1 MRDRF
6 PLVLI
11 GGLMLLGVLGSVLLS
26 GARRGSF
33 ADQLST
39 YRSEKDGARA
49 LYLVLE
55 QGGAGVTRVQ
65 QSLDSIEKGDN
76 LFLLGTSF
84 SERGA
89 GKKSKTGFKTPRDAG
104 TDDDDDFEALTE
116 DEKEDLKA
124 RGLNAMRSPAITSD
138 ETEKL
143 IEHVKDGATV
153 VYVPRRATS
162 NELLRAIGVGLTK
175 VEKELDLRTLV
186 PPQPGP
192 FTRGVERVEARV
204 TSFIDLPPRGVPLL
218 VDERLELVAA
228 ALIPYGQGRLIVI
241 GAPELAMNQ
250 ALARADNAQLWR
262 SLVRQVNRTGV
273 AAFDEYHHG
282 FSGERSMGAFASRY
296 GLQYACAQLLLGVI
310 LWAASLRRFGR
321 PHAQKEELR
330 IGATDALSATS
341 RLYREGKHFAHAAQA
356 VVKELA
362 AELAPLVGASPRASP
377 AELGAAL
384 ALHGRKELSAAILG
398 LATAANAAQRD
409 ADVVDVASK
418 AALVRSTL
426 QHHRKKRIAR

>member
-11 GGLMLLGVLGSVLLS
+11 GGLVLLGALGSALMQ
-26 GARRGSF
+26 GAKRGAF

-39 YRSEKDGARA
+39 YRSERNGARA
-49 LYLVLE
+49 LYLLLE
-55 QGGAGVTRVQ
+55 QGGAGVGRTQ
-65 QSLDSIEKGDN
+65 QSFEAIEHGQN

-84 SERGA
+84 AESHEGL
-89 GKKSKTGFKTPRDAG
+89 KSKTGFTTPKDG
-104 TDDDDDFEALTE
+104 GSEDDEDEALSDE
-116 DEKEDLKA
+116 EKEDLKT
-124 RGLNAMRSPAITSD
+124 RGLNAMRAPPISED

-143 IEHVKDGATV
+143 LEHIQDGATV
-153 VYVPRRATS
+153 VYLPRRATS
-162 NELLRAIGVGLTK
+162 NELLRATGVSLTT

-186 PPQPGP
+186 PAQPGP

-204 TSFIDLPPRGVPLL
+204 TSFLDLPERAFPLL
-218 VDERLELVAA
+218 VDERLDLVAA
-228 ALIPYGQGRLIVI
+228 AVVPYGQGRLIVI

-262 SLVRQVNRTGV
+262 ALVRQVNRTGI
-273 AAFDEYHHG
+273 ASFDEYHHG
-282 FSGERSMGAFASRY
+282 FSGERSMGAFAARY
-296 GLQYACAQLLLGVI
+296 GLQYAVAQLLLGVI

-321 PHAQKEELR
+321 PRAPKEELR

-341 RLYREGKHFAHAAQA
+341 RLYREGKHFAHAAQCI
-356 VVKELA
+356 VKELA

-384 ALHGRKELSAAILG
+384 ELHGRKELSTALLS
-398 LATAANAAQRD
+398 LASSAQAAQRD
-409 ADVVDVASK
+409 ADVFEVASR

-426 QHHRKKRIAR
+426 QHHRKKRIVR